1 LKNKI
6 FDFILGT
13 FCHHLLTRTSRWK
26 RGTTLADVVKAI
38 VKHLDEPDPDYSVN
52 FGKDFFISSCYIGFF
67 LFCRN
72 RQGVYGEQNGIQSK
86 SSGNDQ
92 KKLFTSCLMIIFD
105 VNMTYHISHF
115 CYILF

>member
-1 LKNKI
+1 M
-6 FDFILGT
+6 
-13 FCHHLLTRTSRWK
+13 
-26 RGTTLADVVKAI
+26 GTTLVDVVKVI
-38 VKHLDEPDPDYSVN
+38 VKYLNEPDPDYADN
-52 FGKDFFISSCYIGFF
+52 YGKDFFISSFSIGFF

-72 RQGVYGEQNGIQSK
+72 QQGVYGEQNGIQSK

-92 KKLFTSCLMIIFD
+92 KKLFTSYLMIIFD